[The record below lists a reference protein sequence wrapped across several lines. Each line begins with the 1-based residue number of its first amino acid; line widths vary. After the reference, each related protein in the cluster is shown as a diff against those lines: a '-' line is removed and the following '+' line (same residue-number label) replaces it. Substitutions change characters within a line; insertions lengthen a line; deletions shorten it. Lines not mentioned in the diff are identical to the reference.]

1 MTSAVFFA
9 FITSLFICMAL
20 IPPLQVNA
28 GRWSFMD
35 LPGERKVHANPIPR
49 IGGIAFGFAALLS
62 IFFWVPQDP
71 IILPVLLGAAIIL
84 GFGIWDDR
92 ANLHYRSKLIGQL
105 LAVLVI
111 VAVGHIWFEQ
121 VPFFYEEEAPLWLT
135 IPLTVVFLVGAS
147 NAVNLSDGLDGLA
160 GGLAFLSF
168 AGIAYLA
175 YLSHDTT
182 VLILAA
188 GFLGG
193 LLGFL
198 RYNTYPAK
206 IFMGDAGSQLLG
218 FSMGVLVLLLSDP
231 ARAPFPVSVGLL
243 VLGLPFLDTI
253 AVMGQRLA
261 KGRSPFIG
269 DRNHVHH
276 KLLALG
282 LSHYEAVIVIYGIQ
296 AVMVGLAYLLRWQSD
311 ALILATYAAFALA
324 MFALFAATERGGM
337 LLSESSKGRVLSD
350 TKLARAG
357 LWFSDMAPR
366 FLAVVV
372 PLFLIANVFLPGHV
386 PIDVG
391 YAALSLFV
399 VVLGGLWFFPHYRS
413 HFVRGG
419 LYVGSAFLMYM
430 GEQSGLPE
438 IWPIYVTQNTLLAV
452 IAILVLL
459 SMRFSRGNRFQTT
472 PLDYL
477 MVFFALIVPLLPE
490 MRADMPTLSVLAAKL
505 IVLYFSFELLLHTFA
520 DRMKQFGLVS
530 LGILLGLGVR
540 AWL

>member
-1 MTSAVFFA
+1 MTSAIFFS

-20 IPPLQVNA
+20 IPPLQLNA

-62 IFFWVPQDP
+62 VFFWAPQDP
-71 IILPVLLGAAIIL
+71 IITPVLVSATIIL

-92 ANLHYRSKLIGQL
+92 ANLNYRTKLVGQL
-105 LAVLVI
+105 LAIFVVVI
-111 VAVGHIWFEQ
+111 FGHIHFEQ
-121 VPFFYEEEAPLWLT
+121 IPFIHDEEAPLWLT
-135 IPLTVVFLVGAS
+135 MPLTVVFLVGAS

-175 YLSHDTT
+175 YLSHETT
-182 VLILAA
+182 VLVLAA

-198 RYNTYPAK
+198 RYNTYPAR

-218 FSMGVLVLLLSDP
+218 FSMGVLVLLMSDP
-231 ARAPFPVSVGLL
+231 ARAPFPVTVGLL
-243 VLGLPFLDTI
+243 VLGLPFLDTL

-282 LSHYEAVIVIYGIQ
+282 LSHHEAVIVIYGIQ

-311 ALILATYAAFALA
+311 ALIFTMYGAFALA
-324 MFALFAATERGGM
+324 MFALFVAAERGGL
-337 LLSESSKGRVLSD
+337 LLSETSKGRVLSD

-357 LWFSDMAPR
+357 IWLSDMAPR

-372 PLFLIANVFLPGHV
+372 PLFLIASVFLPGHV
-386 PIDVG
+386 PMDVG
-391 YAALSLFV
+391 YAAFSLFA
-399 VVLGGLWFFPHYRS
+399 VVLGGLWFMPEYRS

-430 GEQSGLPE
+430 GEQSGIPE
-438 IWPIYVTQNTLLAV
+438 IWPIYVTQNTLLAL
-452 IAILVLL
+452 IALLVLL

-490 MRADMPTLSVLAAKL
+490 MRADMPTLSILAAKL
-505 IVLYFSFELLLHTFA
+505 IVLYFSFELLLHSFV
-520 DRMKQFGLVS
+520 DRMKQLGFLS
-530 LGILLGLGVR
+530 LWVLFGLGVR

>member
-1 MTSAVFFA
+1 MTSAVFFS

-20 IPPLQVNA
+20 IPPLQLNA

-49 IGGIAFGFAALLS
+49 VGGIAFGFAALLS

-71 IILPVLLGAAIIL
+71 IIPPVLVSAAIIL

-92 ANLHYRSKLIGQL
+92 ANLNYRTKLIGQL
-105 LAVLVI
+105 LAVFVVVVI
-111 VAVGHIWFEQ
+111 GHIRFEQ
-121 VPFFYEEEAPLWLT
+121 IPFFYEEEAPLWLT
-135 IPLTVVFLVGAS
+135 VPLTVVFLVGAS

-168 AGIAYLA
+168 AGIAYLT
-175 YLSHDTT
+175 YLSHDITLL
-182 VLILAA
+182 VLAA

-198 RYNTYPAK
+198 RYNTYPAR

-218 FSMGVLVLLLSDP
+218 FSMGVLVLVLSDP
-231 ARAPFPVSVGLL
+231 SRTPFPVSVGLL

-253 AVMGQRLA
+253 AVMAQRIA

-311 ALILATYAAFALA
+311 VLIFTMYGAFAAA
-324 MFALFAATERGGM
+324 MFALFVATERRRVP
-337 LLSESSKGRVLSD
+337 LSVSSSGRVLSD

-357 LWFSDMAPR
+357 LWLSDMAPR

-372 PLFLIANVFLPGHV
+372 PLFLVANVFLPGRV
-386 PIDVG
+386 PMDVG
-391 YAALSLFV
+391 YAALSLFA
-399 VVLGGLWFFPHYRS
+399 VVLVGLWLFPEYRS

-430 GEQSGLPE
+430 GEQSGMSD
-438 IWPIYVTQNTLLAV
+438 IWPIYVTHNTLLAL
-452 IAILVLL
+452 IALLVLL

-490 MRADMPTLSVLAAKL
+490 MRADMPTLSILAAKL

-520 DRMKQFGLVS
+520 ERMRQFGLVS
-530 LGILLGLGVR
+530 LWILLGLGIK

>member
-1 MTSAVFFA
+1 MTSAVFFS

-20 IPPLQVNA
+20 IPPLQLNA
-28 GRWSFMD
+28 GRWRFMD

-71 IILPVLLGAAIIL
+71 VITPVLVSATIIL

-92 ANLHYRSKLIGQL
+92 ANLNYRTKLVGQL
-105 LAVLVI
+105 LAVFV
-111 VAVGHIWFEQ
+111 VVVMGHIRFEQ
-121 VPFFYEEEAPLWLT
+121 IPFFYADEAPLWLT
-135 IPLTVVFLVGAS
+135 VPLTVVFLVGAS

-160 GGLAFLSF
+160 GGLAFLTF

-175 YLSHDTT
+175 YLSHDIT
-182 VLILAA
+182 VLVLAA

-198 RYNTYPAK
+198 RYNTYPAR

-218 FSMGVLVLLLSDP
+218 FSMGVFVLLMSDP
-231 ARAPFPVSVGLL
+231 VRDPFPVTVGLL
-243 VLGLPFLDTI
+243 ALGLPFLDTI

-311 ALILATYAAFALA
+311 ALILTVYGAFALA
-324 MFALFAATERGGM
+324 MFALFVATERRRVPSSI
-337 LLSESSKGRVLSD
+337 LSSGRVLSD

-357 LWFSDMAPR
+357 LWLSDMAPR

-372 PLFLIANVFLPGHV
+372 PLFLVANVFLPGHV
-386 PIDVG
+386 PADVG
-391 YAALSLFV
+391 LAAISLFV
-399 VVLGGLWFFPHYRS
+399 VVMAGPWFMPQYRS

-430 GEQSGLPE
+430 VEQSGMSD
-438 IWPIYVTQNTLLAV
+438 IWPIYVTQNTLLAL
-452 IAILVLL
+452 IALLVLL

-490 MRADMPTLSVLAAKL
+490 MRADMPTLSILAAKL
-505 IVLYFSFELLLHTFA
+505 IVLYFSFELLLHSFV
-520 DRMKQFGLVS
+520 DRVKQLGFLS
-530 LGILLGLGVR
+530 LWVLFGLGVK

>member
-1 MTSAVFFA
+1 MTSAVFFS

-20 IPPLQVNA
+20 IPPLQLNA

-35 LPGERKVHANPIPR
+35 LPGGRKVHANPIPR
-49 IGGIAFGFAALLS
+49 IGGIAFGSAALLS

-71 IILPVLLGAAIIL
+71 AVGPVLLSALVIL
-84 GFGIWDDR
+84 AFGIWDDR
-92 ANLHYRSKLIGQL
+92 ANLNYKVKLIGQL
-105 LAVLVI
+105 VAVFAVVI
-111 VAVGHIWFEQ
+111 VGDIRLEQ
-121 VPFFYEEEAPLWLT
+121 VPFLYDENAPLWLAL
-135 IPLTVVFLVGAS
+135 PLTVVFLVGAA

-182 VLILAA
+182 VLVLAA

-198 RYNTYPAK
+198 RYNTYPAR

-231 ARAPFPVSVGLL
+231 SRNPFPVTIGLL

-311 ALILATYAAFALA
+311 ALILTMYGTFAFA
-324 MFALFAATERGGM
+324 MFALFVATERGGI
-337 LLSESSKGRVLSD
+337 LLSESTDGRVLSD
-350 TKLARAG
+350 TKMARIG
-357 LWFSDMAPR
+357 LWLSDMAPR

-372 PLFLIANVFLPGHV
+372 PLFLIANVFVPGHV
-386 PIDVG
+386 PMDVG
-391 YAALSLFV
+391 YAALGLFA
-399 VVLGGLWFFPHYRS
+399 VVLGGLWLMPEYRS

-430 GEQSGLPE
+430 GEQSGILDS
-438 IWPIYVTQNTLLAV
+438 WPIYVTQNTLLAV

-490 MRADMPTLSVLAAKL
+490 MRADMPTLSILAAKL

-520 DRMKQFGLVS
+520 DRVKQFGLVS
-530 LGILLGLGVR
+530 LWILFGLGVR

>member
-1 MTSAVFFA
+1 MTSAVFFS

-20 IPPLQVNA
+20 IPPLQLNA

-35 LPGERKVHANPIPR
+35 LPGGRKVHANPIPR
-49 IGGIAFGFAALLS
+49 IGGIAFGSAALLS
-62 IFFWVPQDP
+62 IFFWGPQDP
-71 IILPVLLGAAIIL
+71 AVGPVLLSALVIL
-84 GFGIWDDR
+84 AFGIWDDR
-92 ANLHYRSKLIGQL
+92 ANLNYKVKLIGQL
-105 LAVLVI
+105 VAVFAVVI
-111 VAVGHIWFEQ
+111 VGDIRLEQ
-121 VPFFYEEEAPLWLT
+121 VPFLYDENAPLWLAL
-135 IPLTVVFLVGAS
+135 PLTVVFLVGAA

-182 VLILAA
+182 VLVFAA

-198 RYNTYPAK
+198 RYNTYPAR

-231 ARAPFPVSVGLL
+231 SRNPFPVTIGLL

-282 LSHYEAVIVIYGIQ
+282 LSHYEAVIAIYGIQ

-311 ALILATYAAFALA
+311 ALILTMYGTFAFA
-324 MFALFAATERGGM
+324 MFALFVATERGGI
-337 LLSESSKGRVLSD
+337 LLSESMDGRVLSD
-350 TKLARAG
+350 TKMARIG
-357 LWFSDMAPR
+357 LWLSDMAPR

-372 PLFLIANVFLPGHV
+372 PLFLIANVFVPGHV
-386 PIDVG
+386 PMDVG
-391 YAALSLFV
+391 YAALGLFA
-399 VVLGGLWFFPHYRS
+399 VVLGGLWLMPEYRS

-430 GEQSGLPE
+430 GEQSGILD

-490 MRADMPTLSVLAAKL
+490 MRADMPTLSILAAKL

-520 DRMKQFGLVS
+520 DRVKQFGLVS
-530 LGILLGLGVR
+530 LWILFGLGVR

>member
-1 MTSAVFFA
+1 MTSAVFFS

-20 IPPLQVNA
+20 ITPLQLNA

-49 IGGIAFGFAALLS
+49 IGGIAFGLAALLS

-71 IILPVLLGAAIIL
+71 IIAPVLVSALIIL

-92 ANLHYRSKLIGQL
+92 ANLNYRIKLVGQL
-105 LAVLVI
+105 LAVFVVVVI
-111 VAVGHIWFEQ
+111 GHIRFEQ
-121 VPFFYEEEAPLWLT
+121 IPFFYAEEAPLWLT
-135 IPLTVVFLVGAS
+135 LPLTIMFLVGAS

-182 VLILAA
+182 VLVLAA

-198 RYNTYPAK
+198 RYNTYPAR

-231 ARAPFPVSVGLL
+231 SRNPFPVTVGLL

-282 LSHYEAVIVIYGIQ
+282 LSHYEAVIVIYAIQ

-311 ALILATYAAFALA
+311 ALILTMYGAFACA
-324 MFALFAATERGGM
+324 MFALFVATERHRA
-337 LLSESSKGRVLSD
+337 LPSVLSDGRVLSD

-357 LWFSDMAPR
+357 LWLSDMAPR

-372 PLFLIANVFLPGHV
+372 PVFLIFNVFLPGRV
-386 PIDVG
+386 PMDVG
-391 YAALSLFV
+391 CAALSLFGV
-399 VVLGGLWFFPHYRS
+399 VIVGMWLMPQYRS

-430 GEQSGLPE
+430 GEQSGIPD
-438 IWPIYVTQNTLLAV
+438 IWPIYVTQNTLLAL
-452 IAILVLL
+452 IALLVLL

-490 MRADMPTLSVLAAKL
+490 MRADMPTLSILAAKL
-505 IVLYFSFELLLHTFA
+505 IVLYFAFELLLHTFV
-520 DRMKQFGLVS
+520 DRVKQLGFLSLWVLFGL
-530 LGILLGLGVR
+530 GLR

>member
-1 MTSAVFFA
+1 MTSAVFFS

-20 IPPLQVNA
+20 IPPLQMNA
-28 GRWSFMD
+28 GRWRFMD

-62 IFFWVPQDP
+62 MFFWVPQDP
-71 IILPVLLGAAIIL
+71 IIPSVLLSAAIIL

-92 ANLHYRSKLIGQL
+92 ANLNYRTKLIGQL
-105 LAVLVI
+105 LAVLVVVVI
-111 VAVGHIWFEQ
+111 GQIRFEQ
-121 VPFFYEEEAPLWLT
+121 IPFFYEEEAPLWLT
-135 IPLTVVFLVGAS
+135 VPLTVVFLVGAS

-182 VLILAA
+182 VLVLAA

-198 RYNTYPAK
+198 RYNTYPAR

-218 FSMGVLVLLLSDP
+218 FSMGILVLLMGDP
-231 ARAPFPVSVGLL
+231 ARDPFPVSIGLL
-243 VLGLPFLDTI
+243 LLGLPFLDTI

-282 LSHYEAVIVIYGIQ
+282 LSHHEAVIVIYGIQ

-311 ALILATYAAFALA
+311 TLIFSMYGAFATA
-324 MFALFAATERGGM
+324 MFALFVSTERRRVP
-337 LLSESSKGRVLSD
+337 LSVSSSGRVLSD

-357 LWFSDMAPR
+357 LWLSDMAPK

-372 PLFLIANVFLPGHV
+372 PLFLVVNVFLPGHV
-386 PIDVG
+386 PTDVG
-391 YAALSLFV
+391 FAAISLFV
-399 VVLGGLWFFPHYRS
+399 VVMAGPWFMPQHRS

-430 GEQSGLPE
+430 GEQSGMLD
-438 IWPIYVTQNTLLAV
+438 IWPIYVTHNTLLAL
-452 IAILVLL
+452 IALLVLL
-459 SMRFSRGNRFQTT
+459 SMRFSRGNRFRTT

-490 MRADMPTLSVLAAKL
+490 MRADMPTLSILAAKL
-505 IVLYFSFELLLHTFA
+505 IVLYFSFELLLHTFV
-520 DRMKQFGLVS
+520 DRVKQFGLVS
-530 LGILLGLGVR
+530 LWILLGLGVR

>member
-1 MTSAVFFA
+1 MTSAVFFS

-20 IPPLQVNA
+20 IPPLQLNA

-49 IGGIAFGFAALLS
+49 VGGIAFGFAALLS

-71 IILPVLLGAAIIL
+71 IIPPVLVSAAIIL

-92 ANLHYRSKLIGQL
+92 ANLNYRTKLIGQL
-105 LAVLVI
+105 LAVFVVVVI
-111 VAVGHIWFEQ
+111 GHIRFEQ
-121 VPFFYEEEAPLWLT
+121 IPFFYEEEAPLWLT
-135 IPLTVVFLVGAS
+135 VPLTVVFLVGAS

-168 AGIAYLA
+168 AGIAYLT
-175 YLSHDTT
+175 YLSHDITLL
-182 VLILAA
+182 VLAA

-198 RYNTYPAK
+198 RYNTYPAR

-218 FSMGVLVLLLSDP
+218 FSMGVLVLVLSDP
-231 ARAPFPVSVGLL
+231 SRTPFPVSVGLL

-253 AVMGQRLA
+253 AVMAQRIA

-311 ALILATYAAFALA
+311 ALIFTMYGAFAAA
-324 MFALFAATERGGM
+324 MFALFVATERRRVP
-337 LLSESSKGRVLSD
+337 LSVSSSGRVLSD

-357 LWFSDMAPR
+357 LWLSDMAPR

-372 PLFLIANVFLPGHV
+372 PLFLVANVFLPGRV
-386 PIDVG
+386 PMDVG
-391 YAALSLFV
+391 YAALSLFA
-399 VVLGGLWFFPHYRS
+399 VVLVGLWLFPEYRS

-430 GEQSGLPE
+430 GEQSGMSD
-438 IWPIYVTQNTLLAV
+438 IWPIYVTHNTLLAL
-452 IAILVLL
+452 IALLVLL
-459 SMRFSRGNRFQTT
+459 SMRFGRGNRFQTT

-490 MRADMPTLSVLAAKL
+490 MRADMPTLSILAAKL

-520 DRMKQFGLVS
+520 ERMRQFGLVS
-530 LGILLGLGVR
+530 LWILLGLGIK

>member
-1 MTSAVFFA
+1 MTSAIFFS

-20 IPPLQVNA
+20 IPPLQLNA

-62 IFFWVPQDP
+62 VFFWAPQDP
-71 IILPVLLGAAIIL
+71 IITPVLVSATIIL

-92 ANLHYRSKLIGQL
+92 ANLNYRTKLVGQL
-105 LAVLVI
+105 LAIFVVVI
-111 VAVGHIWFEQ
+111 FGHIHFEQ
-121 VPFFYEEEAPLWLT
+121 IPFLHDEEAPLWLT
-135 IPLTVVFLVGAS
+135 MPLTVVFLVGAS

-175 YLSHDTT
+175 YLSHETT
-182 VLILAA
+182 VLVLAA

-198 RYNTYPAK
+198 RYNTYPAR

-218 FSMGVLVLLLSDP
+218 FSMGVLVLLMSDP
-231 ARAPFPVSVGLL
+231 ARAPFPVTVGLL
-243 VLGLPFLDTI
+243 VLGLPFLDTL

-282 LSHYEAVIVIYGIQ
+282 LSHHEAVIVIYGIQ

-311 ALILATYAAFALA
+311 ALIFTMYGAFALA
-324 MFALFAATERGGM
+324 MFALFVAAERGGL
-337 LLSESSKGRVLSD
+337 LLSETSKGRVLSD

-357 LWFSDMAPR
+357 IWLSDMAPR

-372 PLFLIANVFLPGHV
+372 PLFLVASVFLPGHV
-386 PIDVG
+386 PMDVG
-391 YAALSLFV
+391 YAAFSLFA
-399 VVLGGLWFFPHYRS
+399 VVLGGLWFMPEHRS

-430 GEQSGLPE
+430 GEQSGIPE
-438 IWPIYVTQNTLLAV
+438 IWPIYVTQNTLLAL
-452 IAILVLL
+452 IALLVLL

-490 MRADMPTLSVLAAKL
+490 MRADMPTLSILAAKL
-505 IVLYFSFELLLHTFA
+505 IVLYFSFELLLHSFV
-520 DRMKQFGLVS
+520 DRVKHLGFLS
-530 LGILLGLGVR
+530 LWVLFGLGVR

>member
-1 MTSAVFFA
+1 MTSAVFFS

-20 IPPLQVNA
+20 IPPLQLNA

-35 LPGERKVHANPIPR
+35 LPGGRKVHKNPIPR
-49 IGGIAFGFAALLS
+49 IGGIAFGFSALVS
-62 IFFWVPQDP
+62 IFFWVPQDQV
-71 IILPVLLGAAIIL
+71 IAPVLLSALIIL

-92 ANLHYRSKLIGQL
+92 AGLNYKIKLVGQL
-105 LAVLVI
+105 LAVFVVVFI
-111 VAVGHIWFEQ
+111 GHVHFEQ
-121 VPFFYEEEAPLWLT
+121 IPFLYEEEAPLWIT
-135 IPLTVVFLVGAS
+135 IPLTMVFLVGAS

-175 YLSHDTT
+175 YLSHDLT
-182 VLILAA
+182 VLVLAS

-198 RYNTYPAK
+198 RYNTYPAR

-218 FSMGVLVLLLSDP
+218 FSMGVFVLLTSDP
-231 ARAPFPVSVGLL
+231 ARAPFPITVGLL

-261 KGRSPFIG
+261 RGRSPFIG

-311 ALILATYAAFALA
+311 GVILTMYGAFAMA
-324 MFALFAATERGGM
+324 MFALFVATERRRVP
-337 LLSESSKGRVLSD
+337 SSVSLNGRVLSD
-350 TKLARAG
+350 TKLARTG
-357 LWFSDMAPR
+357 LWLSEMAPR

-372 PLFLIANVFLPGHV
+372 PIFLVANVFLPGHV
-386 PIDVG
+386 PSDVG
-391 YAALSLFV
+391 FAAISLFI
-399 VVLGGLWFFPHYRS
+399 VVLAGPWFVPQYRS

-430 GEQSGLPE
+430 GEQSGIPT
-438 IWPIYVTQNTLLAV
+438 IWPIYVTQNTLLAL
-452 IAILVLL
+452 IALLVLV

-490 MRADMPTLSVLAAKL
+490 MRADMPTLSILAAKL
-505 IVLYFSFELLLHTFA
+505 IVLYFSFELLLHTFD
-520 DRMKQFGLVS
+520 DRVKQLGFLS
-530 LGILLGLGVR
+530 LWVLFGLGVR

>member
-1 MTSAVFFA
+1 MTSTVFFS

-20 IPPLQVNA
+20 IPPLQLNA

-35 LPGERKVHANPIPR
+35 LPGGRKVHANPIPR

-62 IFFWVPQDP
+62 IFCWIPQDP
-71 IILPVLLGAAIIL
+71 AMWPVLLSGLIIL
-84 GFGIWDDR
+84 SFGIWDDR
-92 ANLHYRSKLIGQL
+92 ANLNYKVKLIGQL
-105 LAVLVI
+105 VAVFILVI
-111 VAVGHIWFEQ
+111 IGGIRFEQ
-121 VPFFYEEEAPLWLT
+121 IPFFYEEEAPLWLT
-135 IPLTVVFLVGAS
+135 VPLTVVFLVGAS

-182 VLILAA
+182 VLVLAA

-198 RYNTYPAK
+198 RYNTYPAR

-218 FSMGVLVLLLSDP
+218 FSMGILVLLMSDP
-231 ARAPFPVSVGLL
+231 ARAPFPVSIGLL
-243 VLGLPFLDTI
+243 LLGLPFLDTI

-296 AVMVGLAYLLRWQSD
+296 AVMVGLGYLLRWQSD
-311 ALILATYAAFALA
+311 GLILTMYGAFALA
-324 MFALFAATERGGM
+324 MFALFVATER
-337 LLSESSKGRVLSD
+337 LRVPLSVSSSGRVLSD

-357 LWFSDMAPR
+357 SWLSDMAPR

-391 YAALSLFV
+391 YAALSLFGV
-399 VVLGGLWFFPHYRS
+399 ILGGVWFIPQYRS

-419 LYVGSAFLMYM
+419 LYVGSAFLMYI
-430 GEQSGLPE
+430 GEQSGMSD
-438 IWPIYVTQNTLLAV
+438 IWPIYVTHNTILAV

-459 SMRFSRGNRFQTT
+459 SMRFNRGNRFQTT

-477 MVFFALIVPLLPE
+477 MAFFALVVPLLPE
-490 MRADMPTLSVLAAKL
+490 MRADMPTLSILAGKL

-520 DRMKQFGLVS
+520 DRLKEFGLVS
-530 LGILLGLGVR
+530 LWILLGLGVR

>member
-1 MTSAVFFA
+1 MTSAVFFS

-20 IPPLQVNA
+20 IPPLQLNA

-62 IFFWVPQDP
+62 VFFWVPQDP
-71 IILPVLLGAAIIL
+71 VITPVLVSATIIL

-92 ANLHYRSKLIGQL
+92 ANLNYRTKLVGQL
-105 LAVLVI
+105 LAVLVVVVI
-111 VAVGHIWFEQ
+111 GHIRFEQ
-121 VPFFYEEEAPLWLT
+121 IPFFFAEEAPLWLSL
-135 IPLTVVFLVGAS
+135 PLTVVFLVGAS

-160 GGLAFLSF
+160 GGLAFLTF

-182 VLILAA
+182 VLVLAA

-198 RYNTYPAK
+198 RYNTYPAR

-218 FSMGVLVLLLSDP
+218 FSMGVLVLLMGDP
-231 ARAPFPVSVGLL
+231 ARAPFPMPVGLL
-243 VLGLPFLDTI
+243 VLGLPFLDTL

-296 AVMVGLAYLLRWQSD
+296 AVMVGLAYLLCWQSD
-311 ALILATYAAFALA
+311 ALILTVYGAFALA
-324 MFALFAATERGGM
+324 MFALFVATERGGL
-337 LLSESSKGRVLSD
+337 LLSETSKGRVLSD

-357 LWFSDMAPR
+357 IWLSDMAPR

-372 PLFLIANVFLPGHV
+372 PLFLIASVFLPGHV
-386 PIDVG
+386 PMDVG
-391 YAALSLFV
+391 YAALSLFA
-399 VVLGGLWFFPHYRS
+399 VVLGGLWFMPEYCS

-430 GEQSGLPE
+430 GEQSGISD
-438 IWPIYVTQNTLLAV
+438 IWPIYVTHNTLLAL
-452 IAILVLL
+452 IALLVLL

-490 MRADMPTLSVLAAKL
+490 MRADMPTLSILAAKL
-505 IVLYFSFELLLHTFA
+505 IVLYFSFELLLHTFT
-520 DRMKQFGLVS
+520 DRVKQLGLVS
-530 LGILLGLGVR
+530 LWILLGLGVR

>member
-1 MTSAVFFA
+1 MTSAVFFS

-20 IPPLQVNA
+20 IPPLQLNA

-35 LPGERKVHANPIPR
+35 VPGGRKVHVNPIPR
-49 IGGIAFGFAALLS
+49 VGGIAFGFSALTS

-71 IILPVLLGAAIIL
+71 VVLPVMLSALIVL

-92 ANLHYRSKLIGQL
+92 VELNYKIKLVGQL
-105 LAVLVI
+105 FAVLVVVGI
-111 VAVGHIWFEQ
+111 GHIRMEQ
-121 VPFFYEEEAPLWLT
+121 VPFLYEENVPLWLT
-135 IPLTVVFLVGAS
+135 VPATVVFLVGAA

-160 GGLAFLSF
+160 GGLTFLSF

-175 YLSHDTT
+175 YLSHDVT
-182 VLILAA
+182 VLVLAS

-198 RYNTYPAK
+198 RYNTYPAR

-231 ARAPFPVSVGLL
+231 TRDPFPLTVGVLL
-243 VLGLPFLDTI
+243 LGLPFLDTM
-253 AVMGQRLA
+253 AVMGQRLI

-282 LSHYEAVIVIYGIQ
+282 LSHYEAVIVIYAIQ

-311 ALILATYAAFALA
+311 ALILSLYGVFAAA
-324 MFALFAATERGGM
+324 MFTLFVATERGGL
-337 LLSESSKGRVLSD
+337 LLSGSPERRVLSD
-350 TKLARAG
+350 TRLARVG
-357 LWFSDMAPR
+357 LWLSEMAPR
-366 FLAVVV
+366 SLAVIV
-372 PLFLIANVFLPGHV
+372 PLFLVMHVFLPGQV
-386 PIDVG
+386 PMDVG
-391 YAALSLFV
+391 YAALSLFAV
-399 VVLGGLWFFPHYRS
+399 VCLGLWLIPHYRT
-413 HFVRGG
+413 HVVRGG
-419 LYVGSAFLMYM
+419 LYVGSAFLMYI
-430 GEQSGLPE
+430 GEQSGVPN
-438 IWPIYVTQNTLLAV
+438 IWPIYMTQNTLLAL

-459 SMRFSRGNRFQTT
+459 SMRFSRENRFQTT

-477 MVFFALIVPLLPE
+477 MVFFALVVPLLPE

-505 IVLYFSFELLLHTFA
+505 IVLYFSFELLLHTFV
-520 DRMKQFGLVS
+520 DRVKQFGLVS
-530 LGILLGLGVR
+530 LWILLGLGVR

>member
-1 MTSAVFFA
+1 MTSAVFFS

-20 IPPLQVNA
+20 IPPLQLNA

-35 LPGERKVHANPIPR
+35 LPGGRKVHANPIPR
-49 IGGIAFGFAALLS
+49 IGGIAFGSAALLS
-62 IFFWVPQDP
+62 IFFWGPQDP
-71 IILPVLLGAAIIL
+71 AVGPVLLSALVIL
-84 GFGIWDDR
+84 AFGIWDDR
-92 ANLHYRSKLIGQL
+92 ANLNYKVKLIGQL
-105 LAVLVI
+105 VAVFAVVI
-111 VAVGHIWFEQ
+111 VGDIRLEQ
-121 VPFFYEEEAPLWLT
+121 VPFLYDENAPLWLAL
-135 IPLTVVFLVGAS
+135 PLTVVFLVGAA

-182 VLILAA
+182 VLVFAA

-198 RYNTYPAK
+198 RYNTYPAR

-231 ARAPFPVSVGLL
+231 SRNPFPVTIGLL

-311 ALILATYAAFALA
+311 ALILTMYGTFAFA
-324 MFALFAATERGGM
+324 MFALFVATERGGI
-337 LLSESSKGRVLSD
+337 LLSESMDGRVLSD
-350 TKLARAG
+350 TKMARIG
-357 LWFSDMAPR
+357 LWLSDMAPR

-372 PLFLIANVFLPGHV
+372 PLFLIANVFVPGHV
-386 PIDVG
+386 PMDVG
-391 YAALSLFV
+391 YAALGLFA
-399 VVLGGLWFFPHYRS
+399 VVLGGLWLMPEYRS

-430 GEQSGLPE
+430 GEQSGVPD

-490 MRADMPTLSVLAAKL
+490 MRADMPTLSILAAKL
-505 IVLYFSFELLLHTFA
+505 IVLYFSFELMLHAFA
-520 DRMKQFGLVS
+520 DRVKQFGLVS
-530 LGILLGLGVR
+530 LWILFGLGVR